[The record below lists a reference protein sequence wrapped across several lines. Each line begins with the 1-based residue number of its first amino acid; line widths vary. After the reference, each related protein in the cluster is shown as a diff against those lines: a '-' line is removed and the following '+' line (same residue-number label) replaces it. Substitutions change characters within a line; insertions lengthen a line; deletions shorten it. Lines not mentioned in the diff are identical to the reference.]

1 MSGPGAISSANT
13 DTIKQALHSHL
24 SSPLRLVCWSGWYR
38 YLVVYRYPYAI
49 LSLIFRWVRTRSAY
63 VEQHPYQEVWMS
75 DRHHDGLTHECKSRC
90 GLDVDEV
97 AVIAGI
103 PRRSLYNWWKTKRR
117 VIELILSGIA
127 YEAISPPKEWTIIVH
142 FRLHLVPIW
151 HKMYIKDWWPMRA
164 RYQ

>member
-1 MSGPGAISSANT
+1 
-13 DTIKQALHSHL
+13 
-24 SSPLRLVCWSGWYR
+24 
-38 YLVVYRYPYAI
+38 
-49 LSLIFRWVRTRSAY
+49 
-63 VEQHPYQEVWMS
+63 MS

-127 YEAISPPKEWTIIVH
+127 YEAISPPKE
-142 FRLHLVPIW
+142 
-151 HKMYIKDWWPMRA
+151 
-164 RYQ
+164 